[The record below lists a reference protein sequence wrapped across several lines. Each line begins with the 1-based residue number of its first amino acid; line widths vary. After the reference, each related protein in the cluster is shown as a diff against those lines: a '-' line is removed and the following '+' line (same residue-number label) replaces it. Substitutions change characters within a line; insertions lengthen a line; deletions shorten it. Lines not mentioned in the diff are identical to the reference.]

1 MLRDRL
7 QDRVGL
13 KAGAL
18 ERLFKFELQER
29 WWLLGELL
37 ERRVR
42 REVRLRSK
50 RGSQDGCKAG
60 LRMWF
65 YMLLPKRLLQLFE

>member
-1 MLRDRL
+1 MLLESL

-18 ERLFKFELQER
+18 ERLCKFELQDR

-37 ERRVR
+37 ELRVR
-42 REVRLRSK
+42 WDARLRRK
-50 RGSQDGCKAG
+50 WGAHEGCKAG

-65 YMLLPKRLLQLFE
+65 YMLGPKFPLQLFE